1 MARARNL
8 SSPPLLTNL
17 MCTMSRFA
25 VALVAALCAA
35 ASWGQANPSRD
46 AGIYVCT
53 DDSGKLIT
61 RDRYIAE
68 CRHKEQRVLNRD
80 GSLRMRVPPT
90 FTLEERAQAEAAE
103 RAARDA
109 QAALQDTIKYDRLLK
124 TRYPNEA
131 AHRRAREAALD
142 ASRGA
147 IQSAEVRLRELAVE
161 RRKLADEAEFYRG
174 RVVPARLKQQ
184 IDGNEG
190 QAEAQRNSIK
200 NIEGEQQRINRRFD
214 VELERLRKLW
224 RGAEPG
230 SLGPAPR

>member
-1 MARARNL
+1 MARALNL
-8 SSPPLLTNL
+8 SSPPLLSNR
-17 MCTMSRFA
+17 MRTMSRFA
-25 VALVAALCAA
+25 LALLAAWCGA
-35 ASWGQANPSRD
+35 ASWGEANPARD

-53 DDSGKLIT
+53 DDAGKLIT

-90 FTLEERAQAEAAE
+90 LTLEERAQAEAAE
-103 RAARDA
+103 RAAREA
-109 QAALQDTIKYDRLLK
+109 QAAQQDTIKYDRLLK
-124 TRYPNEA
+124 TRYPNDV

-147 IQSAEVRLRELAVE
+147 IQTAEARLRELAIE
-161 RRKLADEAEFYRG
+161 RKRLAEEAEFYRG
-174 RVVPARLKQQ
+174 RVMPARLKQQ
-184 IDGNEG
+184 IDGNDG

-224 RGAEPG
+224 KGAEPG